1 MDDLISR
8 QAAIDA
14 LWKALYEYE
23 DETEKKFQESEDLDI
38 QDWIQH
44 RIFVQNM
51 SDIDRQTILN
61 LPSAQFEERKE
72 SLCKKVRALCEESKI
87 EFFFV
92 GGGESTW
99 SVTNDKHIKKIVECH
114 KAQLSQEGTTKDATS
129 DTISRQA
136 AIDAVYKSS
145 GTGTALKALKA
156 LPSAQPEQRW
166 FPCSERLPEVG
177 KDVMVC
183 YDFKGHR
190 SVLIG
195 VLYGDE
201 KFHGYDDEYLTP
213 EGRKYRKAV
222 AWMPLPEPWRGEQD
236 G

>member
-1 MDDLISR
+1 MNDLISR

-14 LWKALYEYE
+14 MEQAKEQYF
-23 DETEKKFQESEDLDI
+23 DRKVIIGKM
-38 QDWIQH
+38 
-44 RIFVQNM
+44 QNVV
-51 SDIDRQTILN
+51 SN

-136 AIDAVYKSS
+136 AIDA
-145 GTGTALKALKA
+145 L
-156 LPSAQPEQRW
+156 Q
-166 FPCSERLPEVG
+166 
-177 KDVMVC
+177 
-183 YDFKGHR
+183 
-190 SVLIG
+190 
-195 VLYGDE
+195 
-201 KFHGYDDEYLTP
+201 
-213 EGRKYRKAV
+213 GRKRSAGC
-222 AWMPLPEPWRGEQD
+222 R
-236 G
+236 